1 MRPRRFKVFG
11 EGSSKQPGQYEGRAT
26 SLHGA
31 QRIQKQAALEC
42 GRRPD
47 HYVSRRRGL
56 FSGGDTE
63 FGDQLESY
71 FAF

>member
-31 QRIQKQAALEC
+31 RRIQKQAAVES

-47 HYVSRRRGL
+47 VEGEAGIVRARRSCPSSIL
-56 FSGGDTE
+56 QD
-63 FGDQLESY
+63 
-71 FAF
+71 

>member
-31 QRIQKQAALEC
+31 RRIQKQAAVES

-47 HYVSRRRGL
+47 GEGEAGIV
-56 FSGGDTE
+56 
-63 FGDQLESY
+63 
-71 FAF
+71 